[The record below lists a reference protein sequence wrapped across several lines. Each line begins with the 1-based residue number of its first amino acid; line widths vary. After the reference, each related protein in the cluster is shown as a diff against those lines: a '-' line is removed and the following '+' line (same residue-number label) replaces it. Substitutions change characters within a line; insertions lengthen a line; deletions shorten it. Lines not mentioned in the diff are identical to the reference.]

1 MGSHRVGGVEWLQQK
16 LPAFYLAFALL
27 LTTVMC
33 WVTAPFFGPDEPS
46 QSLRGLALLH
56 RDLLPKMGAD
66 EAGAEID
73 TGAQRVMNGMD
84 SIRMRWER
92 QSADF
97 HDRAYGPVT
106 AESQERW
113 ARMRW
118 SGQTTFVGF
127 GNTAAYPPGL
137 YLPAI
142 VGWRIA
148 QEAKLTIFASLR
160 LVRWLTALMAA
171 LVGWLALRWAGTG
184 AWGLLAALLLPS
196 ALFLQATVSQ
206 DALMIPAAALAV
218 AVVWRALSERRELAP
233 EELIAATVPFA
244 LCAMARPP
252 YVALGLLVFVPAAE
266 FGARGWARWKKPAI
280 SFAVVA
286 GGAALWWSIVAR
298 FGVDAA
304 DEADPARQLAFM
316 RGHPAHA
323 ALAVGRGTVEA
334 AWDFVHRGLYV
345 VGWNDLLPH
354 HGAALILSACLLVI
368 ALLAPGVGVR
378 NWLARMLL
386 LTAVIVPLIGI
397 SLAEY
402 LIWTPPGL
410 ATVYG
415 VQPRYWLPV
424 FPAMLLLAASWRG
437 PRSENGRWRKWL
449 PVAAVTVLMC
459 VACTLP
465 WMAARAFYRVGLI
478 EAVRINLR

>member
-1 MGSHRVGGVEWLQQK
+1 MGGVEWLQRR

-97 HDRAYGPVT
+97 HDRTYGPVT
-106 AESQERW
+106 AESHERW

-196 ALFLQATVSQ
+196 ALFLQE
-206 DALMIPAAALAV
+206 IG
-218 AVVWRALSERRELAP
+218 RASCRER
-233 EELIAATVPFA
+233 V
-244 LCAMARPP
+244 
-252 YVALGLLVFVPAAE
+252 
-266 FGARGWARWKKPAI
+266 
-280 SFAVVA
+280 
-286 GGAALWWSIVAR
+286 
-298 FGVDAA
+298 
-304 DEADPARQLAFM
+304 
-316 RGHPAHA
+316 
-323 ALAVGRGTVEA
+323 
-334 AWDFVHRGLYV
+334 
-345 VGWNDLLPH
+345 
-354 HGAALILSACLLVI
+354 
-368 ALLAPGVGVR
+368 
-378 NWLARMLL
+378 
-386 LTAVIVPLIGI
+386 
-397 SLAEY
+397 
-402 LIWTPPGL
+402 
-410 ATVYG
+410 
-415 VQPRYWLPV
+415 
-424 FPAMLLLAASWRG
+424 
-437 PRSENGRWRKWL
+437 
-449 PVAAVTVLMC
+449 
-459 VACTLP
+459 
-465 WMAARAFYRVGLI
+465 
-478 EAVRINLR
+478 